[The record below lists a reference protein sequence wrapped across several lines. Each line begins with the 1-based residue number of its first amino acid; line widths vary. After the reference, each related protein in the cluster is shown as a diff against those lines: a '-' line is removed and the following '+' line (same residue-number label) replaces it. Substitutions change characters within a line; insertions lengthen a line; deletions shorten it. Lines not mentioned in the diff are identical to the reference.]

1 MFVELAASALLLVPG
16 ICYACD
22 SLTIEN
28 STTRTVIQRNQGC
41 LVKENASQ
49 RQELQDLRKRLREV
63 EKDRDDSKEREK
75 RWQEDAEKPPVSW
88 NAWTVRGFSS
98 LEKFLDASEQVL
110 LRDGFTVPPR
120 TPGGWTMW
128 GRRHSDATVVWV
140 VCNQVGLIAAVI
152 VASNGHGRPEVDDI
166 AAKTAHA
173 LDSEPR

>member
-88 NAWTVRGFSS
+88 NAWTVRARILVIGKMPGRLGAGAAPRWIYSS
-98 LEKFLDASEQVL
+98 SKNSWRLD
-110 LRDGFTVPPR
+110 
-120 TPGGWTMW
+120 
-128 GRRHSDATVVWV
+128 H
-140 VCNQVGLIAAVI
+140 VGKAA
-152 VASNGHGRPEVDDI
+152 
-166 AAKTAHA
+166 
-173 LDSEPR
+173 